1 MSISIYEYLS
11 ILKTQ
16 ETVKGEVKKETTGGD
31 YLAILET
38 VRSTIA
44 EQHSAELSA
53 ALDDVAAVR
62 TLKILI
68 LKYVSENINGLE
80 FDRDTIVD
88 RIYQDMAGLGILT
101 RFLHDSSVEE
111 ININGYDTIEI
122 IRSGNTEYL
131 SGEDAFPSPEA
142 ALDIVKRMVRM
153 GGMLLDAQT
162 PRVDSYMGS
171 GPRISAIIPPLVP
184 EEQGVIVSIRKQN
197 KSRITRE
204 QLVDSGS
211 ATSEMLDFLS
221 LCLCYGVS
229 IGAAGG
235 TGSGKSTLMAWLLNE
250 YILKNEDYNNR
261 VYVIEDSRELNLIKY
276 DAGNDRPARVLYTTT
291 KGPPNPVTMFDLIV
305 SSLRFHP
312 ALIVP
317 AEVRDGAAYQAAIAG
332 QTGHTILTSFHAD
345 GARDS
350 YRRLVALC
358 NIAGTQLSDERL
370 LEMCVGAWPII
381 VYQKQL
387 KDNSRKIME
396 IFEATGQMNGQVMGN
411 TLFHF
416 AVDGA
421 ERDGRGHIRKVN
433 GHHEQAGC
441 ISPRL
446 FSRLRDNGAPI
457 EELKKIFPNARGED
471 EV

>member
-16 ETVKGEVKKETTGGD
+16 ETAKGEVKRETTGGD

-171 GPRISAIIPPLVP
+171 GPRISYVQLPP
-184 EEQGVIVSIRKQN
+184 
-197 KSRITRE
+197 
-204 QLVDSGS
+204 
-211 ATSEMLDFLS
+211 
-221 LCLCYGVS
+221 
-229 IGAAGG
+229 
-235 TGSGKSTLMAWLLNE
+235 
-250 YILKNEDYNNR
+250 
-261 VYVIEDSRELNLIKY
+261 
-276 DAGNDRPARVLYTTT
+276 
-291 KGPPNPVTMFDLIV
+291 
-305 SSLRFHP
+305 
-312 ALIVP
+312 
-317 AEVRDGAAYQAAIAG
+317 
-332 QTGHTILTSFHAD
+332 
-345 GARDS
+345 
-350 YRRLVALC
+350 
-358 NIAGTQLSDERL
+358 
-370 LEMCVGAWPII
+370 
-381 VYQKQL
+381 
-387 KDNSRKIME
+387 
-396 IFEATGQMNGQVMGN
+396 
-411 TLFHF
+411 
-416 AVDGA
+416 
-421 ERDGRGHIRKVN
+421 
-433 GHHEQAGC
+433 
-441 ISPRL
+441 
-446 FSRLRDNGAPI
+446 
-457 EELKKIFPNARGED
+457 
-471 EV
+471 